1 MGSRQLARHIPAHVR
16 RCQREVTPQPVYTLP
31 MPDIQAL
38 FADYASYHRTKGNK
52 ALHRL
57 GIPLIMLTLIG
68 MLVRVHVA
76 GRVDAAMILIALSEI
91 YYLLAEWRLPTPL
104 LPPGIPL
111 FFPPR
116 G

>member
-1 MGSRQLARHIPAHVR
+1 
-16 RCQREVTPQPVYTLP
+16 

-68 MLVRVHVA
+68 MLVRVHVT

-91 YYLLAEWRLPTPL
+91 YYLLAEWRLAIAMLPGSIAFYFIRDAGPVWLNGPPL
-104 LPPGIPL
+104 AV
-111 FFPPR
+111 
-116 G
+116 